1 MAMFIAYINRKVYSQ
16 LPKDYYNFSKT

>member
-1 MAMFIAYINRKVYSQ
+1 MFIAYINRKVYSQ